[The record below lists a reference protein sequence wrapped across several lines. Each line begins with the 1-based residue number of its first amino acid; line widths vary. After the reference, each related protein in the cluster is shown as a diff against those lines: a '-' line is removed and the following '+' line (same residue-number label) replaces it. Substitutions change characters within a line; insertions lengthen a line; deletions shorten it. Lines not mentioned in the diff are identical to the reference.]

1 MDNMVL
7 QKLGPVAPGPQG
19 KEGAKSDKDMVDP
32 NPIVLWRG
40 SKPAAILY
48 LRQKEGMLEVEQTF
62 AKMTGDGLGAGVV
75 GGMFQAYPIRFRD
88 LVLTEVVTL
97 KVPNSYL
104 SERLATADVNGDGV
118 DELILPRLRGGIEV
132 YSTEK
137 QLHSFSGEGHLPH
150 GYFYVPDEPYIAR
163 LKGRDVVFVTSKLDN
178 PVKGGKEVK
187 PGADTPRYAV
197 YRIDNKGIARVTLR
211 GMAALPNRI
220 AAFGA
225 LSRPGSG
232 DIDELLIVAPPGADT
247 GTTLLRYRP
256 DGTAIG
262 DGREFPVDMGSWLAF
277 LSAPESPYAILRDGA
292 KVHFI
297 SPEKPF
303 NWVQTVDFE
312 LLGGKND
319 KVDVLHVTDAKS
331 DPKVVVSIRRRLPD
345 GHVQEAAELFAVNA
359 EGHCFAPMP
368 GGQGWRLL
376 PGLEPYHRIAPP
388 SPLHDWVDIIPA
400 SDGSDDLLVV
410 YSRKAQTKKLTHE
423 EILAAAEKFLMPAV
437 LQEFR
442 QQLVVRIEQMRFL
455 GKEGVDVRRE
465 RSAKGITQAIESL
478 EDWKKLLPDSY
489 EEARR
494 QREDDAFS
502 DLRSG
507 LLDPLTLDEMATADN
522 YRNLDEYRVWLAEQA
537 VGPRGQFALLRGD
550 VETSWEVEAAVGS
563 SRDAVVPGGPVVFRA
578 AKNSATIVFSADAS
592 KVPEPTIPGLF
603 PEKRLP
609 SFLLLGPSTET
620 R

>member
-19 KEGAKSDKDMVDP
+19 KEGTKSNKDMVDP
-32 NPIVLWRG
+32 NPIVLWSG
-40 SKPAAILY
+40 NKPAAILY
-48 LRQKEGMLEVEQTF
+48 LRQKEGTLEVEQTF
-62 AKMTGDGLGAGVV
+62 AKMTGDALGAGVV

-88 LVLTEVVTL
+88 LVLTEAVTQ

-163 LKGRDVVFVTSKLDN
+163 LKGRDVVFFTSKLDN
-178 PVKGGKEVK
+178 PVKGGKDTE
-187 PGADTPRYAV
+187 PGPETPRYAV

-211 GMAALPNRI
+211 GTAALPDRI

-225 LSRPGSG
+225 LSRPGSN

-262 DGREFPVDMGSWLAF
+262 EGREFPGDMGSWLAF
-277 LSAPESPYAILRDGA
+277 LSAPGSPYAILRDDA
-292 KVHFI
+292 KIHFI

-312 LLGGKND
+312 LLGGKNS

-345 GHVQEAAELFAVNA
+345 GHVQEAVELFAVNA

-376 PGLEPYHRIAPP
+376 PGLEAYHRIAPP
-388 SPLHDWVDIIPA
+388 SPLHEWVDIIPA
-400 SDGSDDLLVV
+400 SDGSEDLLVV

-442 QQLVVRIEQMRFL
+442 QELVVRIEHMKVGGEEWPEVKDEKR
-455 GKEGVDVRRE
+455 
-465 RSAKGITQAIESL
+465 AKGTAEAIASA
-478 EDWKKLLPDSY
+478 EDWKRLLPESY
-489 EEARR
+489 ASAQDRR
-494 QREDDAFS
+494 ATYAYEFLENRLLLPLNDNEPLSPDRC
-502 DLRSG
+502 RS
-507 LLDPLTLDEMATADN
+507 P
-522 YRNLDEYRVWLAEQA
+522 DEYHAWLTEQA
-537 VGPRGQFALLRGD
+537 IGPQTRFTLLRGE
-550 VETSWEVEAAVGS
+550 VVTSWEIEAAVRS
-563 SRDAVVPGGPVVFRA
+563 SRDAVVPSGPVVFRST
-578 AKNSATIVFSADAS
+578 KNGITIIFSADAS
-592 KVPEPTIPGLF
+592 KVPEPLTPTSL
-603 PEKRLP
+603 PEGRLP
-609 SFLLLGPSTET
+609 GFFLLAPSTEA

>member
-19 KEGAKSDKDMVDP
+19 KEGAKSDKDLVDP
-32 NPIVLWRG
+32 NPIVLWSG

-48 LRQKEGMLEVEQTF
+48 LRQKEGTLEVEQTF

-75 GGMFQAYPIRFRD
+75 GGLFQAYPIRFRD
-88 LVLTEVVTL
+88 LVLTEVVTQSL
-97 KVPNSYL
+97 PNSFL
-104 SERLATADVNGDGV
+104 ADCLATADVNGDGV
-118 DELILPRLRGGIEV
+118 DELILPRSRGGIEV

-137 QLHSFSGEGHLPH
+137 QLHSFAGEGHLPQ

-187 PGADTPRYAV
+187 PGADTPRFAV

-211 GMAALPNRI
+211 GTAAPPNRI

-225 LSRPGSG
+225 LSRPGSR

-247 GTTLLRYRP
+247 GTTLSRYRP

-262 DGREFPVDMGSWLAF
+262 SPREFPLPIGEGLAF
-277 LSAPESPYAILRDGA
+277 LSAPGSPYAILRDEA
-292 KVHFI
+292 KIHFI

-312 LLGGKND
+312 QLGGEDDEVN
-319 KVDVLHVTDAKS
+319 VLHVTDAKS

-345 GHVQEAAELFAVNA
+345 GHVQTTAELFAVNA
-359 EGHCFAPMP
+359 EGHCFAPAP

-388 SPLHDWVDIIPA
+388 SPLHDWVDIIPS
-400 SDGSDDLLVV
+400 SDGSEDLLVV
-410 YSRKAQTKKLTHE
+410 YSREAQTKKLTHE
-423 EILAAAEKFLMPAV
+423 EMLAAAE
-437 LQEFR
+437 
-442 QQLVVRIEQMRFL
+442 RFL
-455 GKEGVDVRRE
+455 TARKLQDFRTQLLVRLDQMKPIRDDVAEEKR
-465 RSAKGITQAIESL
+465 AKGITEEIKTPDDWKRRLPESYEYIRQSNEAYAFVSL
-478 EDWKKLLPDSY
+478 EFELHSPLIHGQPPSPD
-489 EEARR
+489 EC
-494 QREDDAFS
+494 
-502 DLRSG
+502 
-507 LLDPLTLDEMATADN
+507 
-522 YRNLDEYRVWLAEQA
+522 RNFDEYRVWLTEQSI
-537 VGPRGQFALLRGD
+537 GPETRFTLLRGN
-550 VETSWEVEAAVGS
+550 VEASWEVNASVAS
-563 SRDAVVPGGPVVFRA
+563 SRDAVVPGGPVAFCA
-578 AKNSATIVFSADAS
+578 TKNASTIVFSADTS
-592 KVPEPTIPGLF
+592 KVPEPLTPTSL
-603 PEKRLP
+603 PEGRLP
-609 SFLLLGPSTET
+609 GFFLLGPSTEA